1 MLKPR
6 PPSVL
11 QTLISI
17 ISLLLLLFMTVYYF
31 GADSSSG
38 PNQVALLLCAG
49 IAALIGRYNG
59 HHSKDIEQAIVRG
72 ISHTIN
78 AMLILLVVGALIGC
92 WMLSGTVPMMIYA
105 GLLLLHPEYFYL
117 SCTLLCGVVAL
128 CIGSSWTIAATLG
141 VAMLGVAEGF
151 GLSPLITA
159 GAIISGAY
167 FGDKLSPMSD
177 TTNLAAAVAGAD
189 LFTHIRFMSQTSV
202 PVFLCSAVIFW
213 LLGRNSTEPG
223 AVIDFQQLQLA
234 LQQNFRLGWYLL
246 LPLLVILVLSIKRMP
261 ALPTLAIGVLAG
273 AVLALVVQQPF
284 IQAQMPDDLS
294 ALDASLMLL
303 WQALY
308 QGIQPETG
316 SATLDSLLSRGG
328 MKSMLNTIWLILC
341 AMTFGAIMEQVGLLQ
356 KLLQWVL
363 CLVKRS
369 ASLITATIA
378 TAFATNCIAA
388 DQYISLVI
396 PGRMFSEQYQQHQL
410 APEHLSR
417 ALEDGG
423 TVTSALVPWN
433 TCGAY
438 MHGVLQ
444 VDPLHYAVYCFYNW
458 LTPLVAIVLLQL
470 GVIRLPAVGAVAG
483 VRAR

>member
-1 MLKPR
+1 MLQPR
-6 PPSVL
+6 LPSVL

-17 ISLLLLLFMTVYYF
+17 ISLLLLLFMAVYYF

-59 HHSKDIEQAIVRG
+59 HQRKDLEQAIVKG

-78 AMLILLVVGALIGC
+78 AILILLVVGTLIGC

-128 CIGSSWTIAATLG
+128 CVGSSWTIAATLG

-151 GLSPLITA
+151 GLSALITA
-159 GAIISGAY
+159 GAVISGAY

-177 TTNLAAAVAGAD
+177 TTNLAAAVAGTD
-189 LFTHIRFMSQTSV
+189 LFVHIRFMSQTSV
-202 PVFLCSAVIFW
+202 PVFLLSALIFW
-213 LLGRNSTEPG
+213 LLGQNSTTPG
-223 AVIDFQQLQLA
+223 AASELHQLQLA

-246 LPLLVILVLSIKRMP
+246 LPLLLILVLSFKRIP
-261 ALPTLAIGVLAG
+261 ALPTLAVGVLSG

-284 IQAQMPDDLS
+284 IQAQKPHDLS
-294 ALDASLMLL
+294 ALDASVILL
-303 WQALY
+303 WQALF

-363 CLVKRS
+363 CMVKRS

-396 PGRMFSEQYQQHQL
+396 PGRMFSEHYKQQQL

-470 GVIRLPAVGAVAG
+470 GVIKLPAVESVTANKM
-483 VRAR
+483 R